1 MTGTLLRFNAILES
15 ADRGSPL
22 AVTFDAALS
31 ALEPLPRMFIEPDGS
46 FVWRGTTA
54 EGEAWQ
60 LDGNL
65 IDRGAALAHVELK
78 GTCPSERLDEVL
90 RTLGWPERA
99 IAFQLPERGEI
110 LSEPAFRARATS
122 GSANRE

>member
-15 ADRGSPL
+15 AEPGEPL
-22 AVTFDAALS
+22 TVTFDAVLS
-31 ALEPLPRMFIEPDGS
+31 ALEPLARMFIEPDGS
-46 FVWRGTTA
+46 FVWRGTT
-54 EGEAWQ
+54 EDGKTWQ

-90 RTLGWPERA
+90 RTLGWPEST

-110 LSEPAFRARATS
+110 LSEQEFRERAAC
-122 GSANRE
+122 G